1 MLLRV
6 GKITKQSQT
15 TDYSIFPRS
24 YIFRCSDGASGQ
36 HTWRQKCT
44 NGFVKRAE
52 LLCSSMASV
61 PLLRSSESNLVFF
74 RLRFAPYSL
83 LTPTLSPDYS

>member
-1 MLLRV
+1 MQLSE

-15 TDYSIFPRS
+15 TDCSISPRS
-24 YIFRCSDGASGQ
+24 YKFGCSDRASGQ

-52 LLCSSMASV
+52 LLCTSMAIAS
-61 PLLRSSESNLVFF
+61 LLRSSESNPGFF
-74 RLRFAPYSL
+74 RLRFAPYGL

>member
-1 MLLRV
+1 MQLCA

-15 TDYSIFPRS
+15 TDCSIFPRN
-24 YIFRCSDGASGQ
+24 YIFDCSDGDSGQ

-61 PLLRSSESNLVFF
+61 PLLRSSESNLGFF
-74 RLRFAPYSL
+74 QQRFAPYGL
-83 LTPTLSPDYS
+83 LKPTLSPDYS

>member
-1 MLLRV
+1 MQLCK

-15 TDYSIFPRS
+15 TDCFIFPRS

-61 PLLRSSESNLVFF
+61 PLLRSSESNLGFF
-74 RLRFAPYSL
+74 RLRFAPYGL